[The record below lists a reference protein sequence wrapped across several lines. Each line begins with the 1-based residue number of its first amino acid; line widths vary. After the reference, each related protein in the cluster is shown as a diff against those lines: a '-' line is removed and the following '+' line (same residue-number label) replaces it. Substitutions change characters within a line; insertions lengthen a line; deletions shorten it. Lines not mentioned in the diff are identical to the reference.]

1 MEESP
6 KKMRKMPDGSFQ
18 EVKPETEEPK
28 TVRVTPKPPKEEEE
42 QPELTPAQRIML
54 AITDTP
60 DDRMSEMT
68 FLTKPMA
75 FYISLQSIQ
84 NPVLAVD
91 AEDEDGNIIDLLSVW
106 EKVFYKLSR
115 SVGGE
120 WVDMTSE
127 LARIQMTGLQDDGE
141 MGREQ

>member
-18 EVKPETEEPK
+18 EVKHETEEPK
-28 TVRVTPKPPKEEEE
+28 TVRVTPKPPKEEDE

-68 FLTKPMA
+68 FLSKPMA
-75 FYISLQSIQ
+75 FYISLQAIQ
-84 NPVLAVD
+84 NPALVYAK
-91 AEDEDGNIIDLLSVW
+91 DENGEIIDLLTIW
-106 EKVFYKLSR
+106 ERVYYKLSR

-127 LARIQMTGLQDDGE
+127 LARIQMTGLQDDGTMGSE
-141 MGREQ
+141 M